1 MKKSQEN
8 PQYQISIDLNVLEHL
23 GINLYSNV
31 SAVLTEVVANAWDA
45 DASNVQIRI
54 DPKHQWMEIE
64 DNGVGMSIDELN
76 NKYLRVGYR
85 RRDEDAE
92 FGCKTAKGRSVMG
105 RKGLGKLS
113 LFSIADIIEVQSAK
127 NGCNQGF
134 IMNAVDIKRSA
145 EEKTTY
151 HPTPLTKEEL
161 NITQGTK
168 ITLRNIKRQ
177 RLDISINALRKR
189 LARRFSIIN
198 ASNDFEIT
206 IDNIPVSPSDRIDL
220 FKAQF
225 IWQFGETKT
234 TDNDCYIME
243 SGSLTDRLNEWDPA
257 WRVRGWIGTV
267 RKPKDLDD
275 SEAGNLN
282 GIVVFARGRLFHENI
297 LDKLNDSRLYTKY
310 LTGQIEADFLDS
322 DDQPDIAT
330 SDRQRIQEDD
340 PRYAQLI
347 AFLRKQLS
355 IIESK
360 WNEWRKK
367 HEVESAKKSSPA
379 LKEWLDTLQNSY
391 RDSAETLISK
401 LSSLPLDN
409 EDDRKLLYKHGILAF
424 ERMKLHGSTEN
435 FVTHIHTVDKLLSIL
450 ADRDSLESSLYLDI
464 VRSRLDAILA
474 FQRIVD
480 DDEKEKVL
488 QQYLFD
494 HLWLLDPSWDRA
506 AAGTAVMESRLKEE
520 GIVIGDLTRKEELGR
535 VDIKYR
541 TAAGKHI
548 IIELKKVS
556 RTMRLNDL
564 SSQGQTYVDKLKKI
578 LLVQGDNSPDIE
590 VIFVIGKPVEEEKTN
605 PQRLKAL
612 MDAVS
617 PGSRIIHYDTLIN
630 NAQEAYSDYIEKNKK
645 IDNLEKIINKI

>member
-1 MKKSQEN
+1 M
-8 PQYQISIDLNVLEHL
+8 
-23 GINLYSNV
+23 
-31 SAVLTEVVANAWDA
+31 
-45 DASNVQIRI
+45 
-54 DPKHQWMEIE
+54 
-64 DNGVGMSIDELN
+64 
-76 NKYLRVGYR
+76 
-85 RRDEDAE
+85 
-92 FGCKTAKGRSVMG
+92 
-105 RKGLGKLS
+105 
-113 LFSIADIIEVQSAK
+113 
-127 NGCNQGF
+127 
-134 IMNAVDIKRSA
+134 
-145 EEKTTY
+145 
-151 HPTPLTKEEL
+151 
-161 NITQGTK
+161 
-168 ITLRNIKRQ
+168 RNIKRQ

-198 ASNDFEIT
+198 ASNNFEIT
-206 IDNIPVSPSDRIDL
+206 IDNTPVSPSDRIDL

-225 IWQFGETKT
+225 IWQFGEAKII
-234 TDNDCYIME
+234 DNDCHVME
-243 SGSLTDRLNEWDPA
+243 CDSLTDRLDKWDPA
-257 WRVRGWIGTV
+257 WHVHGWIGTA

-340 PRYAQLI
+340 PRYTQLI
-347 AFLRKQLS
+347 AFLRKQLG

-367 HEVESAKKSSPA
+367 HEVENAKKSSPA

-424 ERMKLHGSTEN
+424 ERMKLHGSTED

-480 DDEKEKVL
+480 DNEKEKVL

-506 AAGTAVMESRLKEE
+506 TAGTVVMESRLKEE
-520 GIVIGDLTRKEELGR
+520 GIIIDDLTREEELGR

-541 TAAGKHI
+541 TTAGKHI
-548 IIELKKVS
+548 IVELKKVS
-556 RTMRLNDL
+556 RKMKLIEL
-564 SSQGQTYVDKLKKI
+564 QYQGQIYVDKLKKI
-578 LLVQGDNSPDIE
+578 LLAQGDNSPNIE
-590 VIFVIGKPVEEEKTN
+590 VVFVIGKPVEEEKTN
-605 PQRLKAL
+605 PERLKSSMGAI
-612 MDAVS
+612 S

-645 IDNLEKIINKI
+645 IDNLEKMINKI